1 MILTGRTPHLRA
13 NNYLYS
19 LTAMVDDTADV
30 ETTVKQFM
38 QKIKLIAKIHENVLL
53 NIKHA

>member
-1 MILTGRTPHLRA
+1 
-13 NNYLYS
+13 
-19 LTAMVDDTADV
+19 MVDDTADV